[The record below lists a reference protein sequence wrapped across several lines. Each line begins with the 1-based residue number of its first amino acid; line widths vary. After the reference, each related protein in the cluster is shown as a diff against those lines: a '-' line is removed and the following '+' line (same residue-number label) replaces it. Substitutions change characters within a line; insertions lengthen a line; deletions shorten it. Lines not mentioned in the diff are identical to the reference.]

1 MKEKLSKQD
10 RITKEQDYIE
20 FLEKRLASENYKANV
35 SSEEYQKTSDKLKKA
50 RLVLR
55 MLK

>member
-10 RITKEQDYIE
+10 RVKKEQDYIE
-20 FLEKRLASENYKANV
+20 FLEKRLGSDNYKANV
-35 SSEEYQKTSDKLKKA
+35 SPEEYQKTSDKLKKA

>member
-10 RITKEQDYIE
+10 RIKKEQDYIE